1 MRYLI
6 AFLFLFSTSAIS
18 EETVLSCTFIKGS
31 KVDNSGKYTF
41 YKRGEFADF
50 GIQRSMSDV
59 GIKIDFDEKKIISA
73 PNFEDG
79 FLFPVSNVYFS
90 EDNLVVWTKNK
101 KNSNIP
107 EYANTLN
114 RGTGELKIMLQDKF
128 YSETYYY
135 DCSKT
140 KF

>member
-6 AFLFLFSTSAIS
+6 IFLLMFSTSVLS
-18 EETVLSCTFIKGS
+18 EEVNLHCTFKEGS
-31 KVDNSGKYTF
+31 KVKHDEGYTF
-41 YKRGEFADF
+41 YKRGDYADK
-50 GIQRSMSDV
+50 GIQKEMTDV
-59 GIKIDFDEKKIISA
+59 AIKIDFDEKKIISA
-73 PNFEDG
+73 PYYEDG

-90 EDNLVVWTKNK
+90 EDNLVQWSKTK

-114 RGTGELKIMLQDKF
+114 RGTGELKIMLADKF

-135 DCSKT
+135 NCSKT